1 MIDMTEDQVRD
12 MASKILRFE
21 NSKNVKSGV
30 GQLTTFNQL
39 GFKGI
44 MNKPDGWYLP
54 DNKEL
59 VAIILETKASKINI
73 ENYIDEIKKNCS
85 IALKKYNKVIGI
97 IYNGENIKV
106 FKNNEEIKTV
116 SELQNKEYY
125 LSLFS
130 QNKIDKQF
138 IYSLTKKINDSLHT
152 EFGIKTYIIE

>member
-30 GQLTTFNQL
+30 GQLTTFNKL

-44 MNKPDGWYLP
+44 MNKPNGWYLP

-73 ENYIDEIKKNCS
+73 
-85 IALKKYNKVIGI
+85 
-97 IYNGENIKV
+97 
-106 FKNNEEIKTV
+106 
-116 SELQNKEYY
+116 
-125 LSLFS
+125 
-130 QNKIDKQF
+130 
-138 IYSLTKKINDSLHT
+138 
-152 EFGIKTYIIE
+152 

>member
-1 MIDMTEDQVRD
+1 MINMTEDEVRD
-12 MASKILRFE
+12 MASKILKFE
-21 NSKNVKSGV
+21 NSENVKSGV

-44 MNKPDGWYLP
+44 VDKPDGWYLP

-97 IYNGENIKV
+97 IYNLSYNI
-106 FKNNEEIKTV
+106 IRD
-116 SELQNKEYY
+116 L
-125 LSLFS
+125 L
-130 QNKIDKQF
+130 
-138 IYSLTKKINDSLHT
+138 
-152 EFGIKTYIIE
+152 